1 MRMRVRATMTA
12 VLLLALGTAACHTAG
27 PRTVREG
34 RVGYSEAMAQGYD
47 ELMLL
52 NLVRL
57 RYRDTPH
64 FLEVSQ
70 LATEHLLGG
79 SAAAGVTVGGG
90 DADVDLGIGAV
101 YEERPKVVYAPLTG
115 EKFVERL
122 LTPIQLETLYLLM
135 RSGWSIERVLRLTVR
150 QIGDDLLNAPS
161 ADGPTPS
168 YTPQFEEFVGVT
180 RGLRSLQTERLLSLH
195 VRPRAGMDDA
205 GDAEGSEPQLEYL
218 LRFRDA
224 RALPEPLRRRV
235 RGDWPAGGSV
245 EVRLDNRGA
254 ITAGGGAGMEVHARS
269 LMGVLYF
276 LSQAVEVPPEHADG
290 RRPMVTRTAV
300 PPTPVAGEG
309 WPAGAHGCPP
319 EPWDPRLGL
328 DWTRTVLGNLF
339 AVRVSRQRPDPAATF
354 VMVRYRGHWFHVPDC
369 DLQSKSTFQL
379 LNQLFALQSGDPK
392 DRASNVI
399 LSLGG

>member
-1 MRMRVRATMTA
+1 MTA
-12 VLLLALGTAACHTAG
+12 AALLLAMSLTACHTAG
-27 PRTVREG
+27 PRAVRQG
-34 RVGYSEAMAQGYD
+34 RVGYSEAMARGYN

-64 FLEVSQ
+64 FLEISQ

-79 SAAAGVTVGGG
+79 SAAAGVVVGNG
-90 DADVDLGIGAV
+90 DADVDLGLGVI

-122 LTPIQLETLYLLM
+122 LTPIQLDTLYLLM

-168 YTPQFEEFVGVT
+168 YTPQYEDFVAVT
-180 RGLRSLQTERLLSLH
+180 RSLRDLQTRRLLSLD
-195 VRPRAGMDDA
+195 VRPAAPPAQSAAAAD
-205 GDAEGSEPQLEYL
+205 GDGEPELEYL

-224 RALPEPLRRRV
+224 AGLPEPLRRRV
-235 RGDWPAGGSV
+235 RGDWPASGGV
-245 EVRLDNRGA
+245 ELRLDSRGVVG
-254 ITAGGGAGMEVHARS
+254 AGGGAGMALHARS
-269 LMGVLYF
+269 LMGVIYF
-276 LSQAVEVPPEHADG
+276 LSQAVEVPAEHADG
-290 RRPMVTRTAV
+290 PRPLVTRTAV
-300 PPTPVAGEG
+300 PAEAAAAPEG
-309 WPAGAHGCPP
+309 WPRVTQGCPP

-328 DWTRTVLGNLF
+328 DWSHTVLGNLF
-339 AVRVSRQRPDPAATF
+339 AVRQSAGRPDPGTTF
-354 VMVRYRGHWFHVPDC
+354 VAVHYRGHWFYIPDC

-379 LNQLFALQSGDPK
+379 LTQLFELQSGDPK
-392 DRASNVI
+392 ERATNVI